1 MATCVGA
8 FADSQRFEID
18 EVGIV
23 RHKREGNSY
32 ADKVI
37 DGVAL
42 DTTLHLISRIHV
54 EEPEQ
59 PAVRRLPPFKNL
71 LL

>member
-8 FADSQRFEID
+8 FADSQKFEID
-18 EVGIV
+18 DIGIV

-37 DGVAL
+37 DGVSL
-42 DTTLHLISRIHV
+42 DTTLHFD
-54 EEPEQ
+54 PQ
-59 PAVRRLPPFKNL
+59 GYMYYD
-71 LL
+71 